1 MTEQDPDVLAE
12 LRKMME
18 SDNARFLAA
27 CELVAYRAS
36 NKSYGEAL
44 DALRAENERLRR
56 DLAHEQCERERL
68 AKQLGASR
76 DARQEAERE
85 RDRLREAAKAVY
97 KHMLDSPL
105 AHVPD
110 SIFVPLEETLMDL
123 DTPTPEDD
131 Q

>member
-1 MTEQDPDVLAE
+1 MTEQDKCPKCGDRSADEWWTRLLKEKDAFI
-12 LRKMME
+12 
-18 SDNARFLAA
+18 A
-27 CELVAYRAS
+27 
-36 NKSYGEAL
+36 
-44 DALRAENERLRR
+44 ALRAENERLRR

-76 DARQEAERE
+76 DARQVAERE